1 MTVYVDPLRSH
12 GWKLRGHPQ
21 LNCHM
26 FTDNKDLTEL
36 HDMAHNI
43 GMKRS
48 WFQDHRV
55 PHYDLTPKRRARA
68 VELGAVE
75 LSRSDAVKLWRKFYP
90 KAVDR

>member
-1 MTVYVDPLRSH
+1 MAIYVDPLMNH

-36 HDMAHNI
+36 HNMAYAI

-48 WFQDHRV
+48 WFQDHRI
-55 PHYDLTPKRRARA
+55 PHYDLTTKRREKAIQ
-68 VELGAVE
+68 LGVIE
-75 LSRSDAVKLWRKFYP
+75 LSRKEAVKIWRKL
-90 KAVDR
+90 K